1 MTSVVELFPKSRKL
15 AYDARQ
21 QLSQVQN
28 GQLHPSE
35 LFLLLDEH
43 KRQLDIMEALVSRE
57 LPVHRGVW
65 RQKILEL
72 REDTASIRKQTEYYN
87 RMVNF
92 NVKQDIE
99 REYLLKRRPSS
110 VRDMNIG
117 SFVDTEKGMN
127 NLMDESKSLCNSNFM
142 VQEML
147 LCGQMH
153 LKNLTNQRTRM
164 MDLKRIVI
172 DIGNKVGIT
181 DITMKM
187 IDKRDSS
194 DIILMYGG
202 LTIILLVIFFVFCW

>member
-1 MTSVVELFPKSRKL
+1 MIFFKSRKL
-15 AYDARQ
+15 AYGARQ

-57 LPVHRGVW
+57 LPAHRGVW

-72 REDTASIRKQTEYYN
+72 REDTASIRKQIEYYN
-87 RMVNF
+87 RMVNS
-92 NVKQDIE
+92 NVKQDLE
-99 REYLLKRRPSS
+99 REYLLKRRLPDG
-110 VRDMNIG
+110 RYTNIG
-117 SFVDTEKGMN
+117 GFVDAEKGMS
-127 NLMDESKSLCNSNFM
+127 NLMDESESLCNSNFM

-164 MDLKRIVI
+164 MDVKRIVL

-181 DITMKM
+181 NITMKM
-187 IDKRDSS
+187 IDKRESC
-194 DIILMYGG
+194 DIILMYSG
-202 LTIILLVIFFVFCW
+202 LIIILVVIFFVFCW